1 MDTYDFD
8 KFMQLA
14 DGAAATTANGIALV
28 AAASQILNLGAA
40 LPRTDLGVVG
50 ELGRMRVAIVIDISA
65 IVTANTD
72 DIYNID
78 VMGSNN
84 ANGSAPVHLGGLK
97 VGNFTLIPNGST
109 GSAGTGAGST
119 TVVGRFIIFADMVQN
134 DVAYQYL
141 YLYNTVAGTAKSIT
155 YTAFASRW
163 PWSQ

>member
-1 MDTYDFD
+1 MDTYPFD

-14 DGAAATTANGIALV
+14 DGAAATTANGIGQV
-28 AAASQILNLGAA
+28 AAANQILNLGAP
-40 LPRTDLGVVG
+40 LSRTDLGIVG
-50 ELGRMRVAIVIDISA
+50 ELGRMKIAIVIDVSA
-65 IVTANTD
+65 IITANTD
-72 DIYNID
+72 DTYHID

-97 VGNFTLIPNGST
+97 LGNFTLIPNGST

-119 TVVGRFIIFADMVQN
+119 TVVGRFIIFADMIQN

-155 YTAFASRW
+155 YTAFASKW
-163 PWSQ
+163 PCYQ